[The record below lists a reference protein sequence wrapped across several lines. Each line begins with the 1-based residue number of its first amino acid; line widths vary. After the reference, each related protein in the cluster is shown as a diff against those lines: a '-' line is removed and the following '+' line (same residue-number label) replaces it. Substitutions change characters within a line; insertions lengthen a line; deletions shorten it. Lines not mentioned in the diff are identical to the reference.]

1 MGRHAGSLALVLILA
16 LVGSGLA
23 GLLLAADPASGGL
36 PWAYVRRVATFTV
49 GQAAASTVLSIAAG
63 AAIALALARRPAFAG
78 RRTLIAAMNLASVLP
93 AIVAAFG
100 ILAVFGRSGWV
111 GEGARAIGLEL
122 GAWVYGLPGILIAH
136 VFFNAPLAARIFL
149 AGLEAVPGERLR
161 LAAQLGMGAGSLL
174 RLVDFPVFRREAPGV
189 ASLIFLLCFTS
200 FAIVLTLGGGP
211 AASTLEV
218 AIYEAV
224 RFEADFGRAGLL
236 ALIQIAI
243 GLAFVLPFA
252 SLKFRPAEAP
262 STGLAYGRPRAGRF
276 GRLLDGTALVG
287 AALLVLPPLAATVA
301 AGLWALPSLLEGTVF
316 RAVATSALIALP
328 AAAVALGLA
337 LALAAASVRLR
348 ARGRAGLA
356 LLYTMPGV
364 AVLAVPPI
372 ALSAGLFVVVRLVAE
387 PFGLAIPLI
396 VLVNAVMALP
406 FVLRQVEPPLA
417 LAGERYGRL
426 AESLGIAGTRRLRL
440 VAWPLL
446 KGPAVVAFMVAGALS
461 FGDLGVAAF
470 FGGGRIETL
479 PLLLSER
486 MGAYRMAEAAS
497 VALLLAAIVLVM
509 FLAAQRFSEAP
520 IAKSR

>member
-1 MGRHAGSLALVLILA
+1 MGKYAGPLALAFVVG
-16 LVGSGLA
+16 LVGAGLA
-23 GLLLAADPASGGL
+23 GLLFAADPGSGDL
-36 PWAYVRRVATFTV
+36 PWAYVARVATFTV
-49 GQAAASTVLSIAAG
+49 GQAAASTVLSVAAG

-78 RRTLIAAMNLASVLP
+78 RRSLIAAMNLASVLP

-111 GEGARAIGLEL
+111 GEGARAIGLDL

-149 AGLEAVPGERLR
+149 TGLEAVPGERLR
-161 LAAQLGMGAGSLL
+161 LAAQLGMGAGSLVG
-174 RLVDFPVFRREAPGV
+174 LVDFPVMRREAPGI
-189 ASLIFLLCFTS
+189 ASLIFLLTFTS

-236 ALIQIAI
+236 AIIQIVI
-243 GLAFVLPFA
+243 GLGFVLPFA
-252 SLKFRPAEAP
+252 TLRFRPAEAP
-262 STGLAYGRPRAGRF
+262 TGGLVYARPRAGGVARA
-276 GRLLDGTALVG
+276 LDGAAIVG
-287 AALLVLPPLAATVA
+287 AALLVLPPLAATLV
-301 AGLWALPSLLEGTVF
+301 AGLAALPSLAEHTVL
-316 RAVATSALIALP
+316 RAFTTSLLIAVP
-328 AAAVALGLA
+328 AAVLAVGLA
-337 LALAAASVRLR
+337 LALAVAAVRFR
-348 ARGRAGLA
+348 AKGRGLLA
-356 LLYTMPGV
+356 MLHTVPGV

-372 ALSAGLFVVVRLVAE
+372 ALSAGLFVAIRLVAE
-387 PFGLAIPLI
+387 PFRLALPLI
-396 VLVNAVMALP
+396 VLVNALMALP

-426 AESLGIAGTRRLRL
+426 AESLGIGGTRRLRL
-440 VAWPLL
+440 VDWPLL
-446 KGPAVVAFMVAGALS
+446 KGPGIVAFMVATALS

-497 VALLLAAIVLVM
+497 VALLLAAIVLAM
-509 FLAAQRFSEAP
+509 FLAAQRFSESP